1 LASIAELAI
10 IPMQDILELDGSH
23 RMNTP
28 GTTENNWLWH
38 FQWKQLSSK
47 YVTQFTRLIEQTNRQ
62 CRKKD

>member
-1 LASIAELAI
+1 
-10 IPMQDILELDGSH
+10 MQDILELDGSH